1 MHSSGSYR
9 RRNTQE
15 TGDAALDKQD
25 AHDDKGNP
33 EDNSAAGLEPQVRS
47 EGRGLQEGIPRV
59 WGEFREARVNCHK
72 K

>member
-33 EDNSAAGLEPQVRS
+33 EDYSAAGLEPQVRS
-47 EGRGLQEGIPRV
+47 EDRGLQERIPR
-59 WGEFREARVNCHK
+59 GLGGIQRGK
-72 K
+72 S